1 MSYKTLLVHV
11 DDHKRTEERI
21 RIAATIAAT
30 QNAHLIG
37 AAMTGV
43 SKFLYQNAILN
54 SNDPYLYRHIQIS
67 KERALH
73 ALENFEPVVNRAG
86 VKSFETRVVDDEAG
100 GGVCLQARYCDLI
113 VIGQTN
119 PDEPSSSE
127 AADFPEYVLM
137 NSGRPVLMVPYVG
150 QFDTVGKK
158 VLISWDASRESTR
171 AVTDA
176 IPLLKQ
182 ADLVQV
188 VVFNTDADTNAD
200 AHGEQPGA
208 DIALYLARHGINV
221 EVSQQKTEL
230 DIGNAL
236 LSLATD
242 FNSDLI
248 VMGGYGHSRFR
259 EMLLGG
265 VTRTILQTMTIPVFM
280 SH

>member
-1 MSYKTLLVHV
+1 MSYKTVLVHL
-11 DDHKRTEERI
+11 DDHKRAEERL
-21 RIAATIAAT
+21 RIAADIAVT
-30 QNAHLIG
+30 ENAHLIG

-43 SKFLYQNAILN
+43 SKFLHQNAVLN
-54 SNDPYLYRHIQIS
+54 SKDPYLYRHIDVS
-67 KERALH
+67 RERAAH
-73 ALENFEPVVNRAG
+73 ALETFEPAAKKAG
-86 VKSFETRVVDDEAG
+86 VTSFEKRVIDDEAG
-100 GGVCLQARYCDLI
+100 GGVCLQARYCDLV

-150 QFDTVGKK
+150 TFDTIGKR
-158 VLISWDASRESTR
+158 VLISWDASREATR

-176 IPLLKQ
+176 IPLLKH

-188 VVFNTDADTNAD
+188 VVFNTSADD
-200 AHGEQPGA
+200 KSGAHGEQPGA

-221 EVSQQKTEL
+221 EVSQQRTEL

-242 FNSDLI
+242 FGSDLI